1 MAHEGDVIQVLTTDH
16 REVEQLFG
24 QLEALPVSDPKRR
37 DLADDVI
44 KELVRHSVAEET
56 YVYPAVRDKLPG
68 GAAIADK
75 ETAEHAEAEQTMKDL
90 DGVDPGDPRFDQ
102 LLGKLMAEIREHVA
116 DEEANLFPQ
125 LRAASTQAELDE
137 LAKKVNAIKA
147 VAPTRPH
154 PSAPDNALS
163 HKLLGPATG
172 LVDRV
177 RDLFGRRGSG

>member
-1 MAHEGDVIQVLTTDH
+1 MAHDGDVIQVLTTDH
-16 REVEQLFG
+16 REVEAMFG
-24 QLEALPVSDPKRR
+24 QLEALPVADPKRR
-37 DLADDVI
+37 DIAADLI

-68 GAAIADK
+68 GDAIADK
-75 ETAEHAEAEQTMKDL
+75 ETAEHAEAERTMKDL
-90 DGVDPGDPRFDQ
+90 EGLEPGDPRFDQ

-137 LAKKVNAIKA
+137 LAKKVNTIKQ

-154 PSAPDNALS
+154 PSAPDSPIS

-172 LVDRV
+172 MVDRV
-177 RDLFGRRGSG
+177 RDLFSGRGSG